1 MLWRRIRI
9 QRLPHSFLFLFHF
22 RCHSVRISS
31 GFGYLLSCCSYQCS
45 GIDHHPFEFW
55 LWMETT
61 TVTSKVSISH
71 LLLYQHFLDRYTRVV
86 NSIDLSA
93 NGSALVAAGE
103 RPPSITASCSQ
114 PLTSTGCLSL
124 SIQTA
129 SKIVMWKIFTALIPH
144 ETS

>member
-9 QRLPHSFLFLFHF
+9 KRLPHCFIFLFPFW
-22 RCHSVRISS
+22 CHSVRISC

-61 TVTSKVSISH
+61 TIPSKVSISH

>member
-9 QRLPHSFLFLFHF
+9 KRLPHSFIFLFPF
-22 RCHSVRISS
+22 WCHSVRISC
-31 GFGYLLSCCSYQCS
+31 GFGYLLSCCSYQCC

-61 TVTSKVSISH
+61 TVPSKVSISH

-93 NGSALVAAGE
+93 YGSALVAAGE
-103 RPPSITASCSQ
+103 RPPSISASCSQ
-114 PLTSTGCLSL
+114 PLTSTGSLSL